1 MQRSRRERR
10 HKLANMSEPDTFVY
24 KPPAQTNEI
33 VYPVRLGNDHE
44 LTVRQNLYREYI
56 VDFAVMH
63 RFEGEEWP
71 AEVHRVD
78 CCHGEVH
85 SHQFFR
91 RREQERTSIAVIP
104 REKAW
109 ETVDAH
115 FQPCHDRVLDGWEQN
130 FERWRSA

>member
-1 MQRSRRERR
+1 
-10 HKLANMSEPDTFVY
+10 MSEPDTFEY
-24 KPPAQTNEI
+24 KPPPQTREM
-33 VYPVRLGNDHE
+33 VYPVRLGKDHE

-63 RFEGEEWP
+63 RYEGEEWP
-71 AEVHRVD
+71 VEVHRVD

-91 RREQERTSIAVIP
+91 KREQERQTIAVIP
-104 REKAW
+104 RDKAW

-115 FQPCHDRVLDGWEQN
+115 FQPCHDQVLDRWEHN
-130 FERWRSA
+130 FERWGSG